1 MLLEFARKTFV
12 LTDEWFGMDMNDIRV
27 LEDKIKAELDAQTA
41 IPNELAGQSPA
52 SFQGQFPS
60 SSPSLSPSSQ
70 SQSPSISTS
79 SQSQSQSQS
88 QEDESEQ

>member
-12 LTDEWFGMDMNDIRV
+12 LTDEWFGMDMNDIRA

-52 SFQGQFPS
+52 SFQGQFP
-60 SSPSLSPSSQ
+60 PST
-70 SQSPSISTS
+70 QSPTLS
-79 SQSQSQSQS
+79 S
-88 QEDESEQ
+88 D